1 MLVRCKQ
8 VGGNAVR
15 KGCVAF
21 TLAEVLIATV
31 FVALFVGGIIKGYV
45 QANRMAEWTSMS
57 QAAQSLAQQGMEQAR
72 CAAWNTQQ
80 FPYTDGPGTG
90 DELTTNQVIIYSD
103 TTYSF
108 TLTNSFFG
116 IATNYSSTATNS
128 NYALDVPAT
137 GAPFSATNIISI
149 TDVQDVPPLR
159 MIRSDCVWTFPPTGK
174 VFTNTVVTYRAPD
187 Q

>member
-1 MLVRCKQ
+1 MLVRFKQ

-15 KGCVAF
+15 EGCAAF

-31 FVALFVGGIIKGYV
+31 FVALFVSTILNGYV

-72 CAAWNTQQ
+72 CAIWNTQQ
-80 FPYTDGPGTG
+80 FPYAYGPGTG
-90 DELTTNQVIIYSD
+90 DELTTNQVITYSD
-103 TTYSF
+103 TTYSY
-108 TLTNSFFG
+108 TLTNSFYG
-116 IATNYSSTATNS
+116 IGTNYSSTVTNS

-149 TDVQDVPPLR
+149 TVAQITPPLR
-159 MIRSDCVWTFPPTGK
+159 LLRSDCIWTFPPTGK